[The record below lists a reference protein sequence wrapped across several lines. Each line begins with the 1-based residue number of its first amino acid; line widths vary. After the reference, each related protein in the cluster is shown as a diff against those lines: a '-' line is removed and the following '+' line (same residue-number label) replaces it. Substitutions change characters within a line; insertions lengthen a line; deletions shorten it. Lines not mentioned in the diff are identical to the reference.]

1 MPEIRIIGGI
11 ECVFPESAEK
21 SLQQLS
27 DLIMESLHRCLLEG
41 KIPIEKL
48 DEIIAQDK
56 LDVLDRQKR
65 STDES

>member
-27 DLIMESLHRCLLEG
+27 DLIMEALHRCFLEG
-41 KIPIEKL
+41 KIPPEKL
-48 DEIIAQDK
+48 DDLIEQDK
-56 LDVLDRQKR
+56 INRLDRP
-65 STDES
+65 TDESL